1 VNDFQIFKEK
11 LLKCGIPEFEK
22 TSFYLDCQ
30 KQFLLCLVI
39 KAHGLNQKDL
49 DREKKKVFTFENKD
63 FFKDLDEI
71 NNNIK
76 NQKSYDLSK
85 YDFKTFLNKFES
97 IAHDLKITYQI
108 KPFLEKISDDGEEL
122 YDLSYSLIS
131 FKDVEHSLKQTQ
143 EKEQKKSSIQHFQSH
158 FKNEKCLKKSK

>member
-1 VNDFQIFKEK
+1 MKTKGLYDFQK
-11 LLKCGIPEFEK
+11 LKQKLSLCGIPEFEK
-22 TSFYLDCQ
+22 TTFYLECQ

-39 KAHGLNQKDL
+39 KSHGLNQKDL

-71 NNNIK
+71 NNSIK
-76 NQKSYDLSK
+76 SQKSYDVSK
-85 YDFKTFLNKFES
+85 YDFKTFVNKFE
-97 IAHDLKITYQI
+97 AMANELKLTYQI

-131 FKDVEHSLKQTQ
+131 FKDVENSLKEERKKIKMQLPNQ
-143 EKEQKKSSIQHFQSH
+143 FQK
-158 FKNEKCLKKSK
+158 